1 MCSARHVPSPPQQ
14 TPPHLPPHFQGAVS
28 EFNDSIV
35 FQEKATEAKEG
46 ALSRRSIPDWPAAAQ
61 LLCRSDCVQHSRER
75 NVQNEP
81 QRNTFVSAI
90 ISKPR
95 WTASQSFLPLLANSH
110 LTREGPLRLGKSFV
124 PDASQRL
131 QC

>member
-1 MCSARHVPSPPQQ
+1 MLSPRRSLAS
-14 TPPHLPPHFQGAVS
+14 TADPPTHLQGAVS

-61 LLCRSDCVQHSRER
+61 LLCRSGCVQHSRER
-75 NVQNEP
+75 NVQNAP
-81 QRNTFVSAI
+81 QRKTFVSAI

-95 WTASQSFLPLLANSH
+95 LTASQSFLPLLANAR
-110 LTREGPLRLGKSFV
+110 LTQEGPLGLGKSFV
-124 PDASQRL
+124 PDAVQRL

>member
-1 MCSARHVPSPPQQ
+1 MCSAHHVPSPPQQ
-14 TPPHLPPHFQGAVS
+14 TPPHPHFQRAVS

-46 ALSRRSIPDWPAAAQ
+46 ALSRRSITDWPAAAQ
-61 LLCRSDCVQHSRER
+61 LLCRRDCVQHSRER
-75 NVQNEP
+75 NVQNAP
-81 QRNTFVSAI
+81 QRKRSVSAI

-95 WTASQSFLPLLANSH
+95 WTASRNFLPLLANAR

-124 PDASQRL
+124 PTLQRL